1 MEILF
6 WTDLYCLNT
15 SHHVFIYFPI
25 SLKSKSQTPLQYV
38 SSTPTLTSHSP
49 LLIVIQRDISPCY
62 SSNIH
67 TLTYFLASALAAL
80 GSPSPIHLFSSFFHF
95 LQVFPQMVT
104 SHEAYPDQ
112 RKTEIP
118 PTSILDLPC
127 LIFVN
132 STYYRLTYYGISLLI
147 IPIFLIPLE
156 YKLYE
161 GMNFYLLCSLIE
173 P

>member
-1 MEILF
+1 
-6 WTDLYCLNT
+6 
-15 SHHVFIYFPI
+15 
-25 SLKSKSQTPLQYV
+25 
-38 SSTPTLTSHSP
+38 
-49 LLIVIQRDISPCY
+49 
-62 SSNIH
+62 
-67 TLTYFLASALAAL
+67 
-80 GSPSPIHLFSSFFHF
+80 
-95 LQVFPQMVT
+95 MVT

-112 RKTEIP
+112 RKIAIP
-118 PTSILDLPC
+118 PTSILDLPY

-132 STYYRLTYYGISLLI
+132 STYYCLTYYGISLLI